1 MNRSNFDKTTLWR
14 NMAGFV
20 FCCAAILYLLFDR
33 DYHGHDYTWVV
44 LFAIIA
50 VFALFRIFLCL
61 KFEKNR
67 KNASSEEE
75 LLRVER
81 RQDLIVSILTNAE
94 YFLGILL
101 IAIFAIL
108 ESIPAYVTIP
118 LAIAALLCILPL
130 YESIRNLRRFDRQ

>member
-1 MNRSNFDKTTLWR
+1 MNRPLFDKTNLWR
-14 NMAGFV
+14 HIAGFV
-20 FCCAAILYLLFDR
+20 CCCAFILYLLYNRSF
-33 DYHGHDYTWVV
+33 HGNDYTWVV

-61 KFEKNR
+61 KFERIR
-67 KNASSEEE
+67 KKASSEAEIV
-75 LLRVER
+75 RVER
-81 RQDLIVSILTNAE
+81 RQDIIVSILTNAE

-118 LAIAALLCILPL
+118 LALAALLCILPL
-130 YESIRNLRRFDRQ
+130 CESIRNLRRFDRQ